1 MAESINL
8 SEIVNAWLA
17 RSGDVCLSSLIN
29 TILYAVSIAAAAYHW
44 KMLQRFKKPAAKQG
58 FWLLVI
64 FILSIFGINKQLDF
78 QVLLVEIGRPIAL
91 QSGWYESRR
100 IVQAVFAFALTGI
113 AGLFAVMMLFLVRR
127 HWRNNI
133 LALLGLLI
141 LCFYGIMEAMSQ
153 SHVGC
158 SLNLYEQWS
167 FRLTDVIEMT
177 GILLILA
184 NTLIRRKRE

>member
-44 KMLQRFKKPAAKQG
+44 RMLQRFKKPAAEQG

-91 QSGWYESRR
+91 KSGWYESRR
-100 IVQAVFAFALTGI
+100 IVQAVFAFVLTGI
-113 AGLFAVMMLFLVRR
+113 AGLFAVMMLFLIRR

-158 SLNLYEQWS
+158 SLELYEQWS

-177 GILLILA
+177 GILFILA

>member
-44 KMLQRFKKPAAKQG
+44 RMLQRFKKPAAKQG

-91 QSGWYESRR
+91 KSGWYESRR
-100 IVQAVFAFALTGI
+100 IVQAVFAFVLTGI
-113 AGLFAVMMLFLVRR
+113 AGLFAVMMLFLIRR

-158 SLNLYEQWS
+158 SLELYEQWS

-177 GILLILA
+177 GILFILA

>member
-44 KMLQRFKKPAAKQG
+44 RMLQRFKKPAAEQG

-91 QSGWYESRR
+91 KSGWYESRR
-100 IVQAVFAFALTGI
+100 IVQAVFTFVLTGI
-113 AGLFAVMMLFLVRR
+113 AGLFAVMMLFLIRR

-141 LCFYGIMEAMSQ
+141 LCFYGIMEAISQ

-158 SLNLYEQWS
+158 SLELYEQWS

-177 GILLILA
+177 GILFILA

>member
-8 SEIVNAWLA
+8 SEVNAWLA

-44 KMLQRFKKPAAKQG
+44 RMLQRFKKPAAEQG

-91 QSGWYESRR
+91 KSGWYESRR
-100 IVQAVFAFALTGI
+100 IVQAVFAFVLTGI
-113 AGLFAVMMLFLVRR
+113 AGLFAVMMLFLIRR

-141 LCFYGIMEAMSQ
+141 LCFYGIMEAISQ

-158 SLNLYEQWS
+158 SLELYEQWS

-177 GILLILA
+177 GILFILA

>member
-8 SEIVNAWLA
+8 SEVNAWLA

-44 KMLQRFKKPAAKQG
+44 RMLQRFKKPAAEQG

-91 QSGWYESRR
+91 KSGWYESRR
-100 IVQAVFAFALTGI
+100 IVQAVFTFVLTGI
-113 AGLFAVMMLFLVRR
+113 AGLFAVMMLFLIRR

-141 LCFYGIMEAMSQ
+141 LCFYGIMEAISQ

-158 SLNLYEQWS
+158 SLELYEQWS

-177 GILLILA
+177 GILFILA

>member
-44 KMLQRFKKPAAKQG
+44 RMLQRFKKPAAEQG

-91 QSGWYESRR
+91 KSGWYESRR
-100 IVQAVFAFALTGI
+100 IVQAVFAFVLTGI
-113 AGLFAVMMLFLVRR
+113 AGLFAVMMLFLIRR

-141 LCFYGIMEAMSQ
+141 LCFYGIMEAISQ

-158 SLNLYEQWS
+158 SLELYEQWS

-177 GILLILA
+177 GILFILA

>member
-1 MAESINL
+1 AE
-8 SEIVNAWLA
+8 
-17 RSGDVCLSSLIN
+17 
-29 TILYAVSIAAAAYHW
+29 
-44 KMLQRFKKPAAKQG
+44 QG

-91 QSGWYESRR
+91 KSGWYESRR
-100 IVQAVFAFALTGI
+100 IVQAVFTFVLTGI
-113 AGLFAVMMLFLVRR
+113 AGLFAVMMLFLIRR

-141 LCFYGIMEAMSQ
+141 LCFYGIMEAISQ

-158 SLNLYEQWS
+158 SLELYEQWS

-177 GILLILA
+177 GILFILA

>member
-44 KMLQRFKKPAAKQG
+44 RMLQRFKKPAAEQG

-91 QSGWYESRR
+91 KSGWYESRR
-100 IVQAVFAFALTGI
+100 IVQAVFTFVLTGI
-113 AGLFAVMMLFLVRR
+113 AGLFAVMMLFLIRR

-158 SLNLYEQWS
+158 SLELYEQWS

-177 GILLILA
+177 GILFILA

>member
-8 SEIVNAWLA
+8 SEVNAWLA

-44 KMLQRFKKPAAKQG
+44 RMLQRFKKPAAEQG

-91 QSGWYESRR
+91 KSGWYESRR
-100 IVQAVFAFALTGI
+100 IVQAVFAFVLTGI

-158 SLNLYEQWS
+158 SLELYEQWS

-177 GILLILA
+177 GILFILA

>member
-8 SEIVNAWLA
+8 SEVNAWLA

-44 KMLQRFKKPAAKQG
+44 RMLQRFKKPAAEQG

-64 FILSIFGINKQLDF
+64 FFLSIFGINKQLDF

-91 QSGWYESRR
+91 KSGWYESRR
-100 IVQAVFAFALTGI
+100 IVQAVFAFVLTGI

-158 SLNLYEQWS
+158 SLELYEQWS

-177 GILLILA
+177 GILFILA

>member
-44 KMLQRFKKPAAKQG
+44 RMLQRFKKPAAKQG

-91 QSGWYESRR
+91 KSGWYESRR
-100 IVQAVFAFALTGI
+100 IVQAVFAFVLTGI
-113 AGLFAVMMLFLVRR
+113 AGLFAVMMLFLIRR

-141 LCFYGIMEAMSQ
+141 LCFYGIMEAISQ

-158 SLNLYEQWS
+158 SLELYEQWS

-177 GILLILA
+177 GILFILA

>member
-8 SEIVNAWLA
+8 SEVNAWLA

-44 KMLQRFKKPAAKQG
+44 RMLQRFKKPAAEQG

-91 QSGWYESRR
+91 KSGWYESRR
-100 IVQAVFAFALTGI
+100 IVQAVFAFVLTGI
-113 AGLFAVMMLFLVRR
+113 AGLFAVMMLFLIRR

-158 SLNLYEQWS
+158 SLELYEQWS

-177 GILLILA
+177 GILFILA

>member
-44 KMLQRFKKPAAKQG
+44 RMLQRFKKPAAEQG

-91 QSGWYESRR
+91 KSGWYESRR
-100 IVQAVFAFALTGI
+100 IVQAVFAFVLTGI

-158 SLNLYEQWS
+158 SLELYEQWS

-177 GILLILA
+177 GILFILA

>member
-1 MAESINL
+1 MAESITL
-8 SEIVNAWLA
+8 SEIFNAWLA
-17 RSGDVCLSSLIN
+17 RSGDACLSSLIN
-29 TILYAVSIAAAAYHW
+29 TLLYAVSIAAAAYHW
-44 KMLQRFKKPAAKQG
+44 KMLQRFKKPAAEQG

-78 QVLLVEIGRPIAL
+78 QVLLVEIGRPIAMKY
-91 QSGWYESRR
+91 GWYELRR
-100 IVQAVFAFALTGI
+100 FVQSVFAFALTGI
-113 AGLFAVMMLFLVRR
+113 AGLFAVMMIFLIRR

-141 LCFYGIMEAMSQ
+141 LCFYGIMEAISL

-158 SLNLYEQWS
+158 SLQLYEKWS
-167 FRLTDVIEMT
+167 FRLTDVIEMA
-177 GILLILA
+177 GILLMLA

>member
-44 KMLQRFKKPAAKQG
+44 RMLQRFKKPAAEQG

-91 QSGWYESRR
+91 KSGWYESRR
-100 IVQAVFAFALTGI
+100 IVQAVFAFVLTGI
-113 AGLFAVMMLFLVRR
+113 AGLFAVMMLFLIRR

-141 LCFYGIMEAMSQ
+141 LCFYGIMEAISQ

-158 SLNLYEQWS
+158 SLELYEQWS

>member
-44 KMLQRFKKPAAKQG
+44 RMLQRFKKPAAKQG

-91 QSGWYESRR
+91 KSGWYESRR
-100 IVQAVFAFALTGI
+100 IVQAVFAFVLTGI
-113 AGLFAVMMLFLVRR
+113 AGLFAVMMLFLIRR

-133 LALLGLLI
+133 LALLGLLS
-141 LCFYGIMEAMSQ
+141 LCFYGIMEAISQ

-158 SLNLYEQWS
+158 SLELYEQWS

>member
-1 MAESINL
+1 MAQSITL

-29 TILYAVSIAAAAYHW
+29 TILYAISVAAAAYRW
-44 KMLQRFKKPAAKQG
+44 KMLQRFKKPAAEQC

-78 QVLLVEIGRPIAL
+78 QVLLVEIGRPIAMKF
-91 QSGWYESRR
+91 GWYESRR
-100 IVQAVFAFALTGI
+100 IVQAVFAFVLTGI

-127 HWRNNI
+127 HLRNNI

-158 SLNLYEQWS
+158 SLDLYERWS

-184 NTLIRRKRE
+184 STLIRRKRE